1 MEDPERHLVGAHRG
15 MPAKMT
21 RDTLFL
27 LEHEFADPAL
37 GGERVFYC
45 KDCMTIEG
53 LLATFPERAAA
64 IDVVR
69 VPWPRPRPAVAA
81 AIGEANQNLPALVWP
96 KEDGSFGFANEIEAL
111 LAALAERHGFPERHP

>member
-1 MEDPERHLVGAHRG
+1 MEGAQRHLVAPHHR
-15 MPAKMT
+15 MPRPVN

-27 LEHEFADPAL
+27 LEHDFADPEY
-37 GGERVFYC
+37 GGERIFYC

-53 LLATFPERAAA
+53 LLATFPERAMN

-69 VPWPRPRPAVAA
+69 VPWPRARPAVVA
-81 AIGEANQNLPALVWP
+81 AIGETNQNLPALVWP
-96 KEDGSFGFANEIEAL
+96 KEDGSFAFTNEIEPL

>member
-1 MEDPERHLVGAHRG
+1 MS
-15 MPAKMT
+15 

-27 LEHEFADPAL
+27 LGHEWADPAL

-53 LLATFPERAAA
+53 LLATFPDRAAN

-69 VPWPRPRPAVAA
+69 VPWPRPRAQVVAA
-81 AIGEANQNLPALVWP
+81 VGEANQNLPAMVW
-96 KEDGSFGFANEIEAL
+96 DDGFANEIETL
-111 LAALAERHGFPERHP
+111 LAALHTRHGFPERHP

>member
-1 MEDPERHLVGAHRG
+1 MEDPERHLVGAHHRVPG
-15 MPAKMT
+15 RMS

-27 LEHEFADPAL
+27 LEHEFADPAF

-69 VPWPRPRPAVAA
+69 VPWPRPRAAVVA
-81 AIGEANQNLPALVWP
+81 AIGETNQNLPALVWAR
-96 KEDGSFGFANEIEAL
+96 EDGSFGFVNEIEVL